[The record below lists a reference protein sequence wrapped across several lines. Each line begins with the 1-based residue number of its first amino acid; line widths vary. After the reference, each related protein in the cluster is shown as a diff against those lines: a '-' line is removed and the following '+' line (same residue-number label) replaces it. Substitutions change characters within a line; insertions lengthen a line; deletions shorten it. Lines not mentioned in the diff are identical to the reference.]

1 MHNGRRAFLRPKEIR
16 QKWEVIF
23 MEKTDWKK
31 EAIKL
36 FFEEKKSIVEIA
48 MKVGV
53 SRKSIS
59 TYLQEVPGYSEE
71 RQRRKEENG
80 KNRKE
85 YQREWDRKNRSGSR
99 YTSISSDTMRREH
112 DLAALI
118 LSRERH

>member
-1 MHNGRRAFLRPKEIR
+1 MHDGGQAFLRPKTIR

-23 MEKTDWKK
+23 MEKIDWRK
-31 EAIKL
+31 EASRL
-36 FFEEKKSIVEIA
+36 FFEERKSIVEIA
-48 MKVGV
+48 MIIGI

-71 RQRRKEENG
+71 RQRRKAENS

-85 YQREWDRKNRSGSR
+85 YQKTWDRKNRSGGR

>member
-1 MHNGRRAFLRPKEIR
+1 
-16 QKWEVIF
+16 
-23 MEKTDWKK
+23 
-31 EAIKL
+31 
-36 FFEEKKSIVEIA
+36 